1 MNVDYF
7 WQLTSEECCFPSSL
21 RRILVS
27 TILRGLRDHV
37 ADQVQLSP
45 HALIVPFLFSCNT
58 LICKLRRRTVLLSA
72 KLHQI
77 AIDHNLFD
85 IHLLEASQSRTTE
98 TLNIFSSMISFGWE
112 WALIAGG
119 GTHRPI
125 ASLKMCQRA
134 ARISTGLKIC
144 TKFVLTKGSQQG
156 CRKPGCPT
164 PQAVF
169 K

>member
-1 MNVDYF
+1 MTNTVVTTAANVQTGARSAKTNQKLFKHNPRELKNDF
-7 WQLTSEECCFPSSL
+7 WQSTSEECCFPSSL
-21 RRILVS
+21 RRISVS

-85 IHLLEASQSRTTE
+85 TITTSWRPHNPEPQRPWMSFLPRFPLDGSEPWLLV
-98 TLNIFSSMISFGWE
+98 
-112 WALIAGG
+112 
-119 GTHRPI
+119 
-125 ASLKMCQRA
+125 A
-134 ARISTGLKIC
+134 A
-144 TKFVLTKGSQQG
+144 
-156 CRKPGCPT
+156 PT
-164 PQAVF
+164 VQ
-169 K
+169 